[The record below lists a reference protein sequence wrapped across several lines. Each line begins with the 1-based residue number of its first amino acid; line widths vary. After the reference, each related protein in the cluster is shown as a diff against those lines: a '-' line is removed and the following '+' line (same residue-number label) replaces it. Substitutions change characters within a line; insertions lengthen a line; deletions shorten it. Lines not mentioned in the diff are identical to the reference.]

1 MKTKIYAPFWIVERR
16 CPTSARHRR
25 NDIRAGLRSVARP
38 LLRANQS
45 GDDEL
50 CEVVGEATRK
60 QRNKGQP
67 RGSETGL
74 DPTASQRRRD
84 HGEAGEVRRPNVTG
98 PARTTGGARLDLCST
113 RHRGCKLCDR
123 SGLRVVR
130 GSGAALIIL
139 VTSSF
144 FLRSPLRPSAELSR
158 PHRNAYAGSRR
169 AGCLFPNKVSRRR
182 LHCSAFTH
190 WEIHR
195 IFGIPET
202 ASMVPLDAPAHAA
215 LAGLPPAA
223 SAPTA
228 RSSSTNCAYA
238 ARLSASA
245 GRRRREEG

>member
-1 MKTKIYAPFWIVERR
+1 MHRSGSSSGAAPPPLAIVATTSEQAYDPSPDLYYAQTKAATMNYVKSLAKQLASKGIRVNRVAP
-16 CPTSARHRR
+16 
-25 NDIRAGLRSVARP
+25 RP
-38 LLRANQS
+38 VWTPLQVS
-45 GDDEL
+45 G
-50 CEVVGEATRK
+50 GATM
-60 QRNKGQP
+60 G
-67 RGSETGL
+67 
-74 DPTASQRRRD
+74 A
-84 HGEAGEVRRPNVTG
+84 AGEVRRPNVTG

-245 GRRRREEG
+245 GRRRSEEG